1 MCFVET
7 HSANACL
14 YMQNSWLEA
23 SIQAFS
29 VLGLFS
35 FLFFPLSSKRCV
47 SHLKIQ
53 IYISIFIFYPAQI
66 RASSISIFS
75 HFTDK

>member
-7 HSANACL
+7 HSAYACL

-23 SIQAFS
+23 GIQAFS

-35 FLFFPLSSKRCV
+35 FLSFPFF
-47 SHLKIQ
+47 
-53 IYISIFIFYPAQI
+53 
-66 RASSISIFS
+66 
-75 HFTDK
+75 